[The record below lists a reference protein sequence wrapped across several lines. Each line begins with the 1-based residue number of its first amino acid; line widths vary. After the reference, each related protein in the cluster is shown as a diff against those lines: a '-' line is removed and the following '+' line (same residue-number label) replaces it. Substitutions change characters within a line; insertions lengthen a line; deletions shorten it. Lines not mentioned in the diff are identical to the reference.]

1 MSLPSRLPALPRY
14 NPFSRDLFIRTFVD
28 PIYGATGIP
37 SVDIIHSHSLS
48 VFFIVL
54 ANGALYDE
62 SSSESTHLLAARYH
76 HLARAAVSLDSMLT
90 NATVGT
96 CEALFMMI
104 RFLFNSDRSA
114 NEERWLI
121 TGLAARV
128 AQMVSPPIQ

>member
-1 MSLPSRLPALPRY
+1 M
-14 NPFSRDLFIRTFVD
+14 D
-28 PIYGATGIP
+28 PIYGTTSIP
-37 SVDIIHSHSLS
+37 CLNTIHSHKLS

-62 SSSESTHLLAARYH
+62 ASGERALWLAARYY
-76 HLARAAVSLDSMLT
+76 HLARAALSLDPMLT
-90 NATVGT
+90 DATVAT

-114 NEERWLI
+114 NEERWLV

-128 AQMVSPPIQ
+128 AQMVRLLGFPEESIY

>member
-1 MSLPSRLPALPRY
+1 
-14 NPFSRDLFIRTFVD
+14 VD
-28 PIYGATGIP
+28 PIYGTTGVP
-37 SVDIIHSHSLS
+37 SVDIVHSHSLS

-62 SSSESTHLLAARYH
+62 SSSENTHLLAARYH
-76 HLARAAVSLDSMLT
+76 HLARAAISLDSMLT

-128 AQMVSPPIQ
+128 AQMVSPLIQLESHN

>member
-1 MSLPSRLPALPRY
+1 M
-14 NPFSRDLFIRTFVD
+14 D
-28 PIYGATGIP
+28 PIYGTTGIP
-37 SVDIIHSHSLS
+37 SVNIIHSHKLS
-48 VFFIVL
+48 VFFVIL

-62 SSSESTHLLAARYH
+62 ASGEHAHWLAARYH
-76 HLARAAVSLDSMLT
+76 QLARAALSLDSMLT
-90 NATVGT
+90 DASVAT

-128 AQMVSPPIQ
+128 AQMVSILVSLLIFTNLTSLIIDWTA